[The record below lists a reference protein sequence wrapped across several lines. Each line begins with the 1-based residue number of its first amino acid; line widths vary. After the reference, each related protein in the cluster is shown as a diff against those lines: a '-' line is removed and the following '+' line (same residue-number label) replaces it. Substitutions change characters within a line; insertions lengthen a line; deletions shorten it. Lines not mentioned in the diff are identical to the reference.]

1 MIALVTG
8 ASRGIGRAVAL
19 ALADAGHHVVATMR
33 NPDDGV
39 ELAKQGIAVEH
50 MDVTDPMS
58 IQIPDGLG
66 ILVNNAAIES
76 PYLPVEHQPIEDWRS
91 GFETN
96 LFGVVEVT
104 RRAIPTIRSTGEG
117 VIVNMTTASVPVA
130 MPFYAVYRASKAAVA
145 AMSES
150 LRAEL
155 SVFGIRVI
163 EIVPGP
169 IDTDMLESSG
179 RVLEA
184 AEQAGYEA
192 LAGRAHAGRHAID
205 PMTTSTEEA
214 AQRIVDAIDDPNMN
228 GKVACDDLGQQIID
242 LWATNPRSMLSGP
255 W

>member
-8 ASRGIGRAVAL
+8 ASRGIGRAVAM
-19 ALADAGHHVVATMR
+19 ALAEAGHHVVATMR
-33 NPDDGV
+33 NPQDG
-39 ELAKQGIAVEH
+39 EDLAKQGIAVEH
-50 MDVTDPMS
+50 LDVTDPAS
-58 IQIPDGLG
+58 INIPDGLG

-76 PYLPVEHQPIEDWRS
+76 PYLPVEHQSIEDWRA

-96 LFGVVEVT
+96 LFGLVEVT
-104 RRAIPTIRSTGEG
+104 RRAIPVMRAAGEG

-145 AMSES
+145 ALSES

-155 SVFGIRVI
+155 SVFGLRVI

-184 AEQAGYEA
+184 AEQPGYEE
-192 LAGRAHAGRHAID
+192 LAERAHAGRHAID

-214 AQRIVDAIDDPNMN
+214 ARRIVDAIENPNVN
-228 GKVACDDLGQQIID
+228 GKVACDDLGQQILD
-242 LWATNPRSMLSGP
+242 LWATDPRPMLNGP